1 MFRLL
6 KLCVSLAAFCA
17 LAYFGMTVK
26 LGSRTLF
33 EHLRAIG
40 QTKESQ
46 ELVDGTKE
54 AAEPL
59 VDDVRRRI
67 GQSHADHA
75 DHAEKDDKTA
85 KTEKTGRDDEPGDKP
100 DKQAHAQATPDAG
113 AAPRDDFSPS
123 ERRRLRHLL
132 GAVEHHASRE

>member
-6 KLCVSLAAFCA
+6 KLCMSLAAFVLCA
-17 LAYFGMTVK
+17 WFGATVK

-46 ELVDGTKE
+46 ELVDGTKQV
-54 AAEPL
+54 AEPL

-67 GQSHADHA
+67 G
-75 DHAEKDDKTA
+75 KK
-85 KTEKTGRDDEPGDKP
+85 GDKP
-100 DKQAHAQATPDAG
+100 DNSDKQAQLPAAPPDAG
-113 AAPRDDFSPS
+113 AAQDDFSPH
-123 ERRRLRHLL
+123 EKRQLRRLL
-132 GAVEHHASRE
+132 GVAERHASLK